1 MDKHEGNGEARH
13 GLQVVQKTEPT
24 SSQEKSQQLD
34 RFGGVEWSAPETV
47 SSIELWLAVL
57 DENSSMA
64 FLHRLCRLFLS
75 ALSIL
80 CVAAQL
86 SEARQRQW
94 CLPTV
99 IEMEAQARRGGYRH
113 YDCVSSHCEPDHT
126 HTHFYSDG
134 QILGVSAHPRSRS
147 ELRNLPRTKP
157 RQARRRFDWLQKG
170 APLFLSFFHVPLF
183 DRPGSIIPQ
192 LAFRILHPWPA
203 RDLLSHVLA
212 PLSGPQRPNEN

>member
-86 SEARQRQW
+86 SETRQRSGVSQRLLRW
-94 CLPTV
+94 RHKPEEKAIDIMTV
-99 IEMEAQARRGGYRH
+99 CRRI
-113 YDCVSSHCEPDHT
+113 VNQIT

-170 APLFLSFFHVPLF
+170 APHF
-183 DRPGSIIPQ
+183 
-192 LAFRILHPWPA
+192 
-203 RDLLSHVLA
+203 
-212 PLSGPQRPNEN
+212 